1 MFVSIICEISNDDH
15 MLAIKHLLI
24 EYGFKQVFE
33 LLYES
38 VTIKEK
44 ELTRLKRDI
53 DRRTDSYDSVRMYQY
68 PLDDVLVITT
78 LRDKRWRRVV
88 VKGEKRRAK

>member
-1 MFVSIICEISNDDH
+1 MFVSIVCEISNDDH
-15 MLAIKHLLI
+15 KIAVKNLLI
-24 EYGFKQVFE
+24 EYGFKQIFE
-33 LLYES
+33 ILYES

-44 ELTRLKRDI
+44 ELARLKRDI
-53 DRRTDSYDSVRMYQY
+53 DRRTDSYDSVRIYQY

-88 VKGEKRRAK
+88 VKQ

>member
-15 MLAIKHLLI
+15 KIAVENLLI
-24 EYGFKQVFE
+24 EYGFKQIFE
-33 LLYES
+33 ILYES

-44 ELTRLKRDI
+44 ELARLKRDI
-53 DRRTDSYDSVRMYQY
+53 DRRTDSYDSVRIYQY
-68 PLDDVLVITT
+68 PIDNVLVITT

-88 VKGEKRRAK
+88 VKK